1 MRLDA
6 LYARRDRPTL
16 SFEFFPPKTEAG
28 ELRFWEAY
36 RELAG
41 LAPDFVSVTYG
52 AGGSTRERT
61 ERIVVEIARAGAI
74 TPVAHLTCIGAS
86 EEGLAALLA
95 RYAEAGVANILALR
109 GDLPENDLAALAGP
123 FRHATDLIRFIRA
136 RDGFAVACATYP
148 EGHPESPN
156 GPEDDAR
163 YLKLKQELGA
173 CVAITQYFFDNDDYF
188 RFVELAASMG
198 VTIPIVPGIMPIR
211 DFDQIARFS
220 AQCGASIPDWLAE
233 RFAPVR
239 GDAGAMEALGIEIA
253 IRQCE
258 ALLAG
263 GAPGLHFYTLNHAH
277 MSRAVVQ
284 ALGLDARDRA

>member
-1 MRLDA
+1 MRLDRF
-6 LYARRDRPTL
+6 YRTRTSPSL

-28 ELRFWEAY
+28 EVRFWEAY
-36 RELAG
+36 RALAALG
-41 LAPDFVSVTYG
+41 PDFVSITYG

-61 ERIVVEIARAGAI
+61 ERIVVEIAREGAI

-86 EEGLAALLA
+86 EESLAALLG
-95 RYAEAGVANILALR
+95 RYAEAGVVNILALR
-109 GDLPENDLAALAGP
+109 GDLPADDPAALAGP

-136 RDGFAVACATYP
+136 RDGFAIACATYP
-148 EGHPESPN
+148 EGHPESPH

-163 YLKLKQELGA
+163 YLKLKQDLGA
-173 CVAITQYFFDNDDYF
+173 CVAITQYFFNNDDYF

-220 AQCGASIPDWLAE
+220 AQCGASIPEWLAA

-239 GDAGAMEALGIEIA
+239 GDAEAMEQLGIEIA

-263 GAPGLHFYTLNHAH
+263 GAPGLHFYTLNRAH
-277 MSRAVVQ
+277 MSRAIVQ
-284 ALGLDARDRA
+284 ALGLHARDRA